1 MSRLNLYTW
10 MIGKLMS
17 SKILTLYF
25 ICAVTIGSLVSAN
38 EKSTL
43 AGAMVG
49 AYSTSG
55 LLDQNRAVLRAA
67 DEDVAT
73 AASSLAP
80 VISWAST
87 VSHNDRNLT
96 NSFDT
101 SATVSLLADFTVYDG
116 GRRTLGLEA
125 AKYAVFATRASLVS
139 IEQNILFE
147 AVKAYMAIVRET
159 ENVSLRKG
167 NLSVISE
174 ELRAANDRF
183 EVGEITKTDV
193 ALAEARL
200 AASNSTLAFA
210 TGTYEQARA
219 NYRAAV
225 GEEPKGS
232 LEYPTTMPKVPD
244 SLQKAIAIALEEH
257 PSINELKHLVKV
269 TEINSKIA
277 DLSTGFTVSLGSSV
291 SLDEEGESSGE
302 LSIRA
307 SGPIFSGGKLYSSSR
322 KSIALNEQTLAR
334 LYSAKISI
342 EQNVRS
348 AFSLLQVAKAAKK
361 SAEEQIR
368 ATEVALKGVKEE
380 AGLGAR
386 TTLDVLNAEQE
397 LLDARVQLIST
408 TVDEHLSVYRL
419 LLQMGRLTVDYLNLP
434 VQKYDVEKYY
444 ELVKDSPASKSQDGR
459 KLDKLLQQL
468 NKN

>member
-1 MSRLNLYTW
+1 M
-10 MIGKLMS
+10 
-17 SKILTLYF
+17 
-25 ICAVTIGSLVSAN
+25 
-38 EKSTL
+38 
-43 AGAMVG
+43 
-49 AYSTSG
+49 
-55 LLDQNRAVLRAA
+55 
-67 DEDVAT
+67 
-73 AASSLAP
+73 
-80 VISWAST
+80 
-87 VSHNDRNLT
+87 
-96 NSFDT
+96 
-101 SATVSLLADFTVYDG
+101 
-116 GRRTLGLEA
+116 
-125 AKYAVFATRASLVS
+125 
-139 IEQNILFE
+139 
-147 AVKAYMAIVRET
+147 
-159 ENVSLRKG
+159 
-167 NLSVISE
+167 
-174 ELRAANDRF
+174 
-183 EVGEITKTDV
+183 
-193 ALAEARL
+193 
-200 AASNSTLAFA
+200 
-210 TGTYEQARA
+210 
-219 NYRAAV
+219 
-225 GEEPKGS
+225 
-232 LEYPTTMPKVPD
+232 
-244 SLQKAIAIALEEH
+244 
-257 PSINELKHLVKV
+257 

-322 KSIALNEQTLAR
+322 KAIALNEQTLAR

-434 VQKYDVEKYY
+434 VQRYDVKKYY
-444 ELVKDSPASKSQDGR
+444 ELVKDSPASKSKSGR

-468 NKN
+468 NIE